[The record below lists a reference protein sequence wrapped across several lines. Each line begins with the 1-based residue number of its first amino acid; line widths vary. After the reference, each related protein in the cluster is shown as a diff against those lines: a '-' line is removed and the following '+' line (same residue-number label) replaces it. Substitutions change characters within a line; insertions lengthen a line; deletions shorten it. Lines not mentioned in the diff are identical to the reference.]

1 MLVLAL
7 SVAAVLVLC
16 ILLFGHQLI
25 GMFTST
31 PEVQEI
37 GQRGLQWLALGYLCF
52 AVTQVLQGVMRG
64 AGETVAPMWISI
76 INTVIIRLPL
86 AYLMAY
92 MTRSPQWPNGHP
104 DAIFASLLITW
115 IMGMLMSAA
124 VYRMGKWRKR
134 LPEGMQG
141 KM

>member
-1 MLVLAL
+1 
-7 SVAAVLVLC
+7 
-16 ILLFGHQLI
+16 
-25 GMFTST
+25 MFTST

-37 GQRGLQWLALGYLCF
+37 GQRGLQWLAFGYLCF